1 MFGTLAVALTVSQ
14 APILSQQRAE
24 YERLQSESSQL
35 ASQLAQALTERDA
48 FAAAAEENGQ
58 KLQQSIRENQL
69 NQKQLEDLSRQ
80 LRALLKELG
89 RHQDPSIPSDEELEQ
104 DDMTRPAENIEAVIT
119 NNLVLFRSI
128 PQLQEQNQKLLKIVR
143 ELGEKLES
151 EEKEYREAM
160 EREQAEAIR
169 EAHEAMKRLEEKL
182 EAERRSSEVKIQ
194 AYKKDADTM
203 RTVLNRH
210 KEAGAPLRITN
221 GVNGE
226 IQSGAEPSE
235 LQKEL
240 EDVQK
245 QFEAYRMEM
254 GVDSTRLRE
263 ETLAAQ
269 REATKLGTALAKA
282 NAQIE
287 VLTGWHTSAFRCLT
301 TC

>member
-1 MFGTLAVALTVSQ
+1 MAASIHPRSCADVSK

-35 ASQLAQALTERDA
+35 ANQLAQALSERDA
-48 FAAAAEENGQ
+48 YAAAAQENGQ
-58 KLQQSIRENQL
+58 KLQQSIRENHI
-69 NQKQLEDLSRQ
+69 NEKQLEDLSRQ

-89 RHQDPSIPSDEELEQ
+89 RHHDPSIPSDEELEQ
-104 DDMTRPAENIEAVIT
+104 DDSTRPAENIEAVIT

-169 EAHEAMKRLEEKL
+169 EAHEAMKQLEEKM

-194 AYKKDADTM
+194 AYKKDADTL
-203 RTVLNRH
+203 RTMVNRQ
-210 KEAGAPLRITN
+210 KDAGNPRFTN

-226 IQSGAEPSE
+226 FQSGAEPSE
-235 LQKEL
+235 LQREL

-245 QFEAYRMEM
+245 QFEVYRMEM
-254 GVDSTRLRE
+254 GIDSTRLRE

-287 VLTGWHTSAFRCLT
+287 VLTGA
-301 TC
+301 